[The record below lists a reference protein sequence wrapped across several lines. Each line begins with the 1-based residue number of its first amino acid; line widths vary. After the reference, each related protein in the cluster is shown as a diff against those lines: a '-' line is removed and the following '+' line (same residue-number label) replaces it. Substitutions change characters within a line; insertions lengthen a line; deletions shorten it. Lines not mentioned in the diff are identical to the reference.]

1 MLNGAEK
8 ILISFSLSTTTP
20 CGKNKSRDDHS
31 LNEWNKE
38 RDGERERM
46 IEKERERG
54 RSHNSPQRYR
64 GERVSLEDS

>member
-38 RDGERERM
+38 RDGERE
-46 IEKERERG
+46 
-54 RSHNSPQRYR
+54 N
-64 GERVSLEDS
+64 D